1 MALETHSVIEA
12 CYKLEQAYSLIQ
24 KASFHYCP
32 WKQQDISAV
41 VVAAWFKP
49 QVFSKKSHL
58 EKEVVNSVAGWIYCF
73 FISQCPNLQIS
84 KTWLPKMPYVDL
96 NNAVQ
101 HLQTR
106 SQHLIQNFTNHI
118 SLVWQTLNDL
128 SHIKP
133 TENRNE
139 LSRWHL
145 CSKKGIANILLLWSC
160 TTST

>member
-1 MALETHSVIEA
+1 LVQTT
-12 CYKLEQAYSLIQ
+12 
-24 KASFHYCP
+24 SF
-32 WKQQDISAV
+32 
-41 VVAAWFKP
+41 
-49 QVFSKKSHL
+49 FSKKPHL
-58 EKEVVNSVAGWIYCF
+58 EKEVVDSVAGWIYCF

-106 SQHLIQNFTNHI
+106 SQHLIQNFTNNI